1 MMMAYFFTD
10 VMGPLEAPLTTKGEL
25 VYFDNGTYLSADSLS
40 KITVSEEFSTKNI
53 AIGNSYDIEYKNKE
67 GKVINETVVVSST
80 IEGLGWGKDDYG
92 FFSGAYG
99 FINVFLFM
107 LFFGGLILDKM
118 GVRFT
123 GLMSTALMF
132 IGAAIKW
139 YAVDNSF
146 TGELCGMPTQI
157 ALACLGFAIY
167 GMGCEIAGITVT
179 KSLPSGLPA
188 TKWHLPWDYRWPL
201 PAWEQHVPSSLPC
214 LLHSPSAWY
223 RHR

>member
-1 MMMAYFFTD
+1 MTTTQKIQKRLNDSKAARWTALIIVSFTMMMAYFFTD

-99 FINVFLFM
+99 FINVFLF
-107 LFFGGLILDKM
+107 
-118 GVRFT
+118 
-123 GLMSTALMF
+123 
-132 IGAAIKW
+132 
-139 YAVDNSF
+139 YN
-146 TGELCGMPTQI
+146 
-157 ALACLGFAIY
+157 
-167 GMGCEIAGITVT
+167 
-179 KSLPSGLPA
+179 
-188 TKWHLPWDYRWPL
+188 
-201 PAWEQHVPSSLPC
+201 
-214 LLHSPSAWY
+214 
-223 RHR
+223 